1 MKVLVFIG
9 FFLLPI
15 RSFGQE
21 VEILKKSAFAKSIN
35 DPRFEFVTKN
45 INPKNLVF
53 VGTIRATGKDKKSSL
68 SKLYFKLKDQAY
80 MMGANS
86 FKLSSY
92 IKNVTKKEASLTLD
106 IFKANDSVL
115 NNSKATRERN
125 VIYVFLNDFTE
136 NESYIFTISGSDKEI
151 ESGTYYRYQLK
162 QGESATIDSGGLL
175 SSSFTIKWKKD
186 NPSSFITLTDFG
198 QEDPSKDYEYS
209 GRFFNTKRINFM
221 ESSLGWLLIE
231 LMKPMK

>member
-1 MKVLVFIG
+1 MKGLVFIV
-9 FFLLPI
+9 FSFLSISSL
-15 RSFGQE
+15 GQE
-21 VEILKKSAFAKSIN
+21 VEILKKSTSAKSIN
-35 DPRFEFVTKN
+35 DTRFEFLREN
-45 INPKNLVF
+45 INPKSLVF
-53 VGTIRATGKDKKSSL
+53 VGTLRATGKDKKASL

-80 MMGANS
+80 VMGANS
-86 FKLSSY
+86 FKMANY
-92 IKNVTKKEASLTLD
+92 TKNEIRKEASLTVD
-106 IFKANDSVL
+106 VFKANDSVL

-175 SSSFTIKWKKD
+175 SSSFTLKWKKD